1 MHGCVCIF
9 TELWPSQ
16 FAIFQFFYIFL
27 FMKEKLTLKK
37 KNKPKQLLIFSS
49 GLIDF
54 FTPHKLQSPGSQW
67 ALINAQ
73 LPQE

>member
-16 FAIFQFFYIFL
+16 FAIFQFFYISL
-27 FMKEKLTLKK
+27 FMKEKLTFKK

-49 GLIDF
+49 GLIGF
-54 FTPHKLQSPGSQW
+54 
-67 ALINAQ
+67 
-73 LPQE
+73 LPPMNFKVQGPSGH